1 MAILAH
7 LLALSTVLKPDCLK
21 GAFFRSKRGTRRWRE
36 PGSCG
41 MAKLVLSVIL
51 RYWYYVVLSVILRYW
66 YYVVLSAVLRKWCY
80 TFLTPLYNLY

>member
-1 MAILAH
+1 VAILAH

-21 GAFFRSKRGTRRWRE
+21 GAFFKSKRGTRRWRE

-51 RYWYYVVLSVILRYW
+51 RYWYYVVP
-66 YYVVLSAVLRKWCY
+66 SAVLRKWCY